1 MGPFAMAAINPRR
14 IYGNWLSGIALDVHT
29 LSSVHLGVNE
39 AGHDVFENTRSELG
53 ELLYRLKYRGDRRAA
68 QEIIDTTSA
77 FLKPHRSKFDILVPV
92 PPSGARAV
100 QPVMIVAQGIGK
112 AIGLPVVECIS
123 LTRPA
128 TPLKGVMDRD
138 RRAELLEN
146 LHSVDASQTTGKN
159 ILLFDDLFRSGATVN
174 AITDLL
180 IQEGKAA
187 SVRVLTLTRSR
198 SNQ

>member
-1 MGPFAMAAINPRR
+1 MAAIHPRR

-68 QEIIDTTSA
+68 QEIIDTAAA
-77 FLKPHRSKFDILVPV
+77 FLKRHRSKFDILVPV

-100 QPVMIVAQGIGK
+100 QPVTIVAQGVGK
-112 AIGLPVVECIS
+112 ALGLPVVECIS

-128 TPLKGVMDRD
+128 TPLKGVMDRAK
-138 RRAELLEN
+138 RAELLEN

-159 ILLFDDLFRSGATVN
+159 ILLFDDLFRSGATMN
-174 AITDLL
+174 AIADLL
-180 IQEGKAA
+180 MREGKAV